1 MKAKTESIV
10 GTTNFFSSLSRSGS
24 GHLLHTTDAQAIR
37 TFSANPHINVDNVT
51 QHKVDARIQS
61 LKTPVSP
68 SSLNTTRNKKTLAEA
83 IFDATAHA
91 KISTSQIAMYLDNK
105 WRKNIFEQLD
115 LLHDLNNWDDDLNP
129 VNNAS
134 TQTFLRTI
142 VNIKPKAYPSLGL
155 STKGNLVA
163 AWTTG
168 KKRLTV
174 EFLPKDKTQWIF
186 SQPVDGETERAA
198 GITTVNRLFE
208 CIKPYNIDDWFTY
221 KKA

>member
-1 MKAKTESIV
+1 MATKTDSIV
-10 GTTNFFSSLSRSGS
+10 GTTNFFPSFTSSGHGLLSR
-24 GHLLHTTDAQAIR
+24 TPDAQAIR
-37 TFSANPHINVDNVT
+37 SFSANSNLSADNIARLEVDS
-51 QHKVDARIQS
+51 RIQS
-61 LKTPVSP
+61 LKAPASP
-68 SSLNTTRNKKTLAEA
+68 SSLNTKRDNKDLAEV

-91 KISTSQIAMYLDNK
+91 KISTSQIAMYLEDN

-142 VNIKPKAYPSLGL
+142 VNIKPKAYPGLGL
-155 STKGNLVA
+155 SAKGNLVA

-168 KKRLTV
+168 KKRLTI
-174 EFLPKDKTQWIF
+174 EFFPKDKTQWIF

-208 CIKPYNIDDWFTY
+208 CIKPYSIDDWFTY